1 MGPHVH
7 KYVNY
12 LPLCNRIYAG
22 FFLLADVCVYNDAPR
37 AATRPRG
44 DFAREKFLQKI
55 AVLILL
61 RQIIRI
67 RGSDPTTP
75 LIYTQRAIKSRGDFQ
90 I

>member
-1 MGPHVH
+1 MPD
-7 KYVNY
+7 
-12 LPLCNRIYAG
+12 
-22 FFLLADVCVYNDAPR
+22 FFLLADICMIKIIFYRLHR
-37 AATRPRG
+37 ALATRPRG